1 MAADSELEKTEP
13 ASPRRLEQAREEG
26 NVPRSRE
33 LAACASLV
41 TGGTLL
47 WVMGGSLESSLA
59 QMLRDALSFPRE
71 LAFDPVALMEHGGQ
85 MLGRVLWALLP
96 FAAILLGVA
105 IVAPLAVGGWLF
117 SAKSFLPKF
126 DRLDPVAGI
135 GRLFSLHAL
144 GELGKALAKTA
155 LVGLAAWFVIGSQSD
170 AVFALASVP
179 ADDAGHSLG
188 KLLFVA
194 FVPMAGVLALIAAV
208 DVPWQR
214 WQYAKKLMMTREE
227 VRQEH
232 KEQEGNPE
240 IKARIRAQQRE
251 MARRRM
257 MADVPKADVIVT
269 NPTHYAVAL
278 KYSETHDAAPVVLA
292 KGADEIAA
300 KIREI
305 AVEHQIPLLEAPPLA
320 RALYRHT
327 EPGDTIPE
335 RLYTAVAQVL
345 AYVFQLRAGAHP
357 ALPENLA
364 VPADMDIAAGTVPG
378 MDATSAADERASEP
392 RA

>member
-33 LAACASLV
+33 LSACASLV
-41 TGGTLL
+41 AGGMLL
-47 WVMGGSLESSLA
+47 WMLGGAIESGLSL
-59 QMLRDALSFPRE
+59 MLRDALSFPRT
-71 LAFDPVALMEHGGQ
+71 LAFDPAALLEHGGQ
-85 MLGRVLWALLP
+85 MLGRAVWLLLP
-96 FAAILLGVA
+96 FAAVLLAVTLA
-105 IVAPLAVGGWLF
+105 APLAVGGWLF
-117 SAKSFLPKF
+117 SSKSFLPKF
-126 DRLDPVAGI
+126 DRLDPIAGI

-144 GELGKALAKTA
+144 GELGKALAKTL
-155 LVGLAAWFVIGSQSD
+155 LVALAAWFVIRSQSET
-170 AVFALASVP
+170 VFALASVP
-179 ADDAGHSLG
+179 ADSAGQALG
-188 KLLFVA
+188 KLLFLA

-240 IKARIRAQQRE
+240 IKGRIRAQQRE

-257 MADVPKADVIVT
+257 MAEVPKADVVVT

-278 KYSETHDAAPVVLA
+278 KYSESQHAAPIVLA
-292 KGADEIAA
+292 KGADELAA
-300 KIREI
+300 KIRAI
-305 AVEHQIPLLEAPPLA
+305 AAEHQVPLLEAPPLA

-327 EPGDTIPE
+327 EPGDAIPE

-345 AYVFQLRAGAHP
+345 AYVFQLRAGARP
-357 ALPENLA
+357 ALPESLD
-364 VPADMDIAAGTVPG
+364 VPADMDIAGN
-378 MDATSAADERASEP
+378 DSAAERA
-392 RA
+392 A